1 MAPAFRRTSDHH
13 RRLRECRSFMLN
25 RTSQIIINLLTK
37 SFSSS
42 LVFLLQKMAARLVNY
57 NKRLFGPGPVARLP
71 APGITGLYAR
81 MPPLQ
86 GFCMAAAHGTA
97 LGFVVSFYYKFAMG
111 DPDTAA
117 IKKYYEENPP
127 R

>member
-1 MAPAFRRTSDHH
+1 MA
-13 RRLRECRSFMLN
+13 E
-25 RTSQIIINLLTK
+25 
-37 SFSSS
+37 
-42 LVFLLQKMAARLVNY
+42 RLVNY
-57 NKRLFGPGPVARLP
+57 NKRLFGPGPVARMP
-71 APGITGLYAR
+71 ASGIRGYYAR

-97 LGFVVSFYYKFAMG
+97 LGLVVGFYYKFGMG
-111 DPDTAA
+111 NPDTAS